1 MLVHVAAGH
10 AASPSSVWLLNIL
23 VQWVH
28 MTAVGVWV
36 GGLFWL
42 LLGFRGR
49 DHRERAAAVGVFT
62 RVATWTLVVVLAT
75 GLLRAV
81 AEVGSV
87 SASPGH
93 PLRHRAH
100 RQGGA
105 RRLPGRPRRPE
116 PLLLGA
122 RVACR
127 RAGSPAREW
136 SGARD
141 RSAARDGGA
150 ASAAFGL
157 NSRGELAVAL
167 AVLAA
172 TAILSGLA
180 PAGTAAGV
188 RSAAERQ
195 QGSVTASGSDYA
207 TTVRVELTLTPG
219 RAGKNAYVLWV
230 DDYDT
235 GDPLPTV
242 TSVRLECSLPA
253 RPELNAETVE
263 LKAAPDG
270 SWRGAGLDFSVAGR
284 WAVVAYVQMRAA
296 GTTVDLEVQV
306 RPAP

>member
-1 MLVHVAAGH
+1 
-10 AASPSSVWLLNIL
+10 VWVLNIL

-49 DHRERAAAVGVFT
+49 DHDERAAAVGVFT
-62 RVATWTLVVVLAT
+62 RIATWTLVVVLAT

-81 AEVGSV
+81 SEVGSV
-87 SASPGH
+87 
-93 PLRHRAH
+93 
-100 RQGGA
+100 GA
-105 RRLPGRPRRPE
+105 LFDTSYGVT
-116 PLLLGA
+116 LIAKVALVAFLVGLGA
-122 RVACR
+122 LNHFFWVPALRGGGEQRGER
-127 RAGSPAREW
+127 R
-136 SGARD
+136 
-141 RSAARDGGA
+141 
-150 ASAAFGL
+150 FGL

-180 PAGTAAGV
+180 PAGTAATA
-188 RSAAERQ
+188 RAAAERQ
-195 QGSVTASGSDYA
+195 QVGVTASGSDYA

-219 RAGKNAYVLWV
+219 RAGRNAYVLRA

-235 GDPLPTV
+235 GDPLTTV
-242 TSVRLECSLPA
+242 TSVRLECSMPA
-253 RPELNAETVE
+253 RPALSAETVE
-263 LKAAPDG
+263 LEPAPDG

-284 WAVVAYVQMRAA
+284 WEVVAYVQQKSA